1 MKKLVLIRLESLAD
15 RTLGRLLVFNG
26 NRELAQFFT
35 LELPWKNNERKV
47 SRIPAGTYRVEP
59 RNSPKY
65 GAHLWVKDVP
75 GRDTILFHSLN
86 FPDQTEGCVGVGL
99 RMADIDSD
107 GRLDIVSSRAA
118 MDLLTQFVTEPAT
131 LVVVDA

>member
-1 MKKLVLIRLESLAD
+1 MKKLVLIRLEKLAD

-35 LELPWKNNERKV
+35 LELPWKNNERRA
-47 SRIPAGTYRVEP
+47 SCIPVGRYSVEP

-65 GAHLWVKDVP
+65 GAHLHVKEVP
-75 GRDTILFHSLN
+75 GRDMILFHSLN
-86 FPDQTEGCVGVGL
+86 FPDQTEGCIGVGL
-99 RMADIDSD
+99 RMADINAD
-107 GRLDIVSSRAA
+107 GKLDIVSSRAA